1 MPIASPPN
9 ELLHFCAHTPHGAM
23 HLELPARHGSDAV
36 GAALALGD
44 AHTLLTALEQWLAL
58 TLDPAPRSPAC
69 ADATEPAP
77 GLIWCSTADN
87 AHLGMPW
94 QLLAQ
99 APPSGMPAL
108 FGPELALRVVVARW
122 PQVQHLPPPATA
134 AGGGLLLLPASFAES
149 WCVSLVQPE
158 LGFEVDAHWAG
169 PGHAPTVAGAPR
181 ALSHNISH
189 DINHGV
195 TTVQL
200 LHSLQ
205 WPLAAVLGW
214 CQAPETT
221 LGDAAQV
228 LVHDADGVDPAAQ
241 QRKAAVAISG
251 RIVPALG
258 GAGLL
263 VTGPAVVAAVPRGS
277 CVADVGNVTNVAAA

>member
-1 MPIASPPN
+1 MPIASLPN
-9 ELLHFCAHTPHGAM
+9 ELMHFCAQTPHGDL
-23 HLELPARHGSDAV
+23 HLELPAPHGSDAV

-44 AHTLLTALEQWLAL
+44 VHALLTALEQWLAL
-58 TLDPAPRSPAC
+58 TLDPAPWSQAS
-69 ADATEPAP
+69 ADATDAAP

-134 AGGGLLLLPASFAES
+134 TGGGLLLLPASFEES
-149 WCVSLVQPE
+149 WCVSLMQPE

-181 ALSHNISH
+181 AISH
-189 DINHGV
+189 DV

-214 CQAPETT
+214 CQAPEAP
-221 LGDAAQV
+221 LGDAAQA
-228 LVHDADGVDPAAQ
+228 LVHGTDGADPAAQ

-251 RIVPALG
+251 CIVPALG

-263 VTGPAVVAAVPRGS
+263 VPGPALAAAVPRGTRLAAT
-277 CVADVGNVTNVAAA
+277 ADVAAA